1 MLLTDSEGKARWPRV
16 QPIVTP
22 HQPGAER
29 RDQRAAER
37 RDQRAAERVDRRAA
51 ERVDRRA
58 YRLAGL
64 SLLLVLSGCS
74 DVPDQINPVSWW
86 HHLEGGAI
94 AQGRPP
100 PPNANAPFPKIA
112 NQPTR
117 PVGMPDWE
125 WKQLSGALA
134 AQRAQ
139 AQTYAAQNP
148 IPTLPPA
155 AGQPAAAPPRPSPE
169 PAAPPATPP
178 ADTGQSAAT
187 AAEIA
192 RLAAAQGPAGSQT
205 PAPSAAAVATATA
218 NAGNTSTSALTFQG
232 PSARP
237 PSSAG
242 PQSEPIRDATTTPG
256 SPKPGGASA
265 GTNISYF
272 DPSNGLSIPGALS
285 PVAQPDEAHP
295 PPVPESVP
303 RPPPVPGFA
312 ISTIPSTYVA
322 PVPLPEP
329 APYVPPAP
337 LPAARPVPIRF
348 APHSAVLTPPMQ
360 KALLTLAQA
369 RGAAHIEVTGFGDA
383 PGPSIGAQAAAMPL
397 ALERTRAMVVQ
408 LMADGVAVTG
418 INAGARAL
426 GSGGLARLAD

>member
-1 MLLTDSEGKARWPRV
+1 MLLTDYEGKARWPRV
-16 QPIVTP
+16 QPTVTP

-29 RDQRAAER
+29 RDR
-37 RDQRAAERVDRRAA
+37 RGSL
-51 ERVDRRA
+51 
-58 YRLAGL
+58 LAGL
-64 SLLLVLSGCS
+64 GLLLALGGCS
-74 DVPDQINPVSWW
+74 DVPDRINPVSWW

-94 AQGRPP
+94 AQDRPP

-155 AGQPAAAPPRPSPE
+155 VGQPAAAPPRPSPEPAAPE

-237 PSSAG
+237 PSSTG
-242 PQSEPIRDATTTPG
+242 PQSEPIRDTAATPG
-256 SPKPGGASA
+256 SPNPGGASA

-285 PVAQPDEAHP
+285 PVEQPDEAHP
-295 PPVPESVP
+295 PPLPASVP
-303 RPPPVPGFA
+303 RPPAVPGFA
-312 ISTIPSTYVA
+312 VSTIPTTYVA

-329 APYVPPAP
+329 APYVPPGP
-337 LPAARPVPIRF
+337 LPGVGPVPIQF

-369 RGAAHIEVTGFGDA
+369 RQSARIDVTGFGDA
-383 PGPSIGAQAAAMPL
+383 PDPSISAQAAAMPL
-397 ALERTRAMVVQ
+397 ALERARAMVVQ

-418 INAGARAL
+418 IDAGARAL